1 MDRFGDGIVAAARP
15 GPAAIGALFN
25 RERTCA
31 VVAVREYTAIPG
43 STVAAPAKAFVDLII
58 EKSVHKAPMRDDEPR
73 MVLHLML
80 RRGPVDADEVRRH
93 ARRVKHLRRLEQMI
107 EVGPA

>member
-25 RERTCA
+25 REQTRA

-43 STVAAPAKAFVDLII
+43 STVAAPAKALVDLII

-73 MVLHLML
+73 MVLHSML

-93 ARRVKHLRRLEQMI
+93 ARRVKQLRRLEQMI
-107 EVGPA
+107 EAGPA

>member
-58 EKSVHKAPMRDDEPR
+58 EKSVHKAPIHDDEPR
-73 MVLHLML
+73 MVLYSML
-80 RRGPVDADEVRRH
+80 RRGLVDMDQVRRH
-93 ARRVKHLRRLEQMI
+93 VRRVKQTRRLEQII
-107 EVGPA
+107 EAGPA